1 MVQSTCNKCGQPIEG
16 TPKFCPEC
24 GNPLTG
30 QAAVSKPGESEVTKA
45 PKTQVRDS
53 LIVIGVLA
61 VVTIAFFILKDKGE
75 RPVNPEGQTAST
87 NPHAGAMPRDVLDN
101 LPTDYQGLV
110 DAGNDFYD
118 QGAFAVAAECY
129 SRALEIDS
137 HSPDV
142 RTDYGACLYA
152 MGLPDRAE
160 DEFREVIRTHP
171 EHTIANFNLGIVFH
185 SVKQDDS
192 ARFYWEK
199 YLKLD
204 PNGAP
209 AETAREM
216 LKELGG

>member
-1 MVQSTCNKCGQPIEG
+1 MPPTED
-16 TPKFCPEC
+16 
-24 GNPLTG
+24 
-30 QAAVSKPGESEVTKA
+30 KPPARNVTKA
-45 PKTQVRDS
+45 PRTQVRDS

-61 VVTIAFFILKDKGE
+61 VVTIAFFILKDRGE
-75 RPVNPEGQTAST
+75 RPVNASAQAASAD
-87 NPHAGAMPRDVLDN
+87 PHAGAMPRQIMEN

-110 DAGNDFYD
+110 QAGNNFYD
-118 QGAFAVAAECY
+118 QGSFAVAAECY
-129 SRALEIDS
+129 SRALALEE

-185 SVKQDDS
+185 SVNQDDS

-209 AETAREM
+209 AETARQM
-216 LKELGG
+216 LKELDG